1 MVDEAAPIDEQAST
15 SRTET
20 QAETQAIQGWYTP
33 NPASTIVPVELVLHT
48 GFHMFKA
55 KLPPRGASSQQRQ
68 AVGVGAVVL
77 SGADRD
83 ATMEELASVG
93 VRASR
98 V

>member
-1 MVDEAAPIDEQAST
+1 MVDEAAPIYEQAST
-15 SRTET
+15 SRT
-20 QAETQAIQGWYTP
+20 AETQAIQVWYTP

>member
-1 MVDEAAPIDEQAST
+1 MRKHLTHRRDASNPSMVY
-15 SRTET
+15 TESGVYHCSLSSWCCT
-20 QAETQAIQGWYTP
+20 R
-33 NPASTIVPVELVLHT
+33 NT
-48 GFHMFKA
+48 GVHMSKA